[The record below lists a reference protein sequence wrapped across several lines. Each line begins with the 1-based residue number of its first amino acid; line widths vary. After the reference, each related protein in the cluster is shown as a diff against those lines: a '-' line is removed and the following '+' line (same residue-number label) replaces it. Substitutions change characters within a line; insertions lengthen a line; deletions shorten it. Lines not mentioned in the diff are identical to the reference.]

1 MEKPIRIVHYNTGM
15 DNGPCNGKPLYTDVW
30 WLPKKGCVFHDL
42 ETLLLRSCFL
52 EDFMTI

>member
-30 WLPKKGCVFHDL
+30 WLPKKVTYL
-42 ETLLLRSCFL
+42 
-52 EDFMTI
+52 TIWKLCY

>member
-30 WLPKKGCVFHDL
+30 WLPKKVAYLTIWKLCYYDL
-42 ETLLLRSCFL
+42 ASWKIL
-52 EDFMTI
+52 